1 MLPIKIELDL
11 CILRLI
17 KLFGNFDLI
26 KTNEGL
32 NNLSITNSNTSYH
45 KAMYT
50 GLDEQVGN

>member
-32 NNLSITNSNTSYH
+32 NNLSITNSNTPYH

-50 GLDEQVGN
+50 KFDEQVGN

>member
-1 MLPIKIELDL
+1 MLPIKIELDI
-11 CILRLI
+11 CILRLN

-32 NNLSITNSNTSYH
+32 NNLSITNSNTPYH

-50 GLDEQVGN
+50 KFDEQVGN